1 MLKGCSEIGH
11 DNRSASLGR
20 FPTGV
25 GTSYVS
31 QGIFFFLKKN
41 HIIKVIYVSYKKQPQ
56 DKMKLPSLHSHFQFA
71 LKQFALHC
79 PQIF

>member
-1 MLKGCSEIGH
+1 MQVSGGFLRELGPHMCLKE
-11 DNRSASLGR
+11 
-20 FPTGV
+20 
-25 GTSYVS
+25 
-31 QGIFFFLKKN
+31 FFFLKKN